1 MSALWAILE
10 IYGVLIVDLFI
21 LFNFFILE
29 KIVPVLPD
37 KVPHNIKCNIINY
50 PCRERM
56 CETFVLLLTEVI
68 LTVRFMVF
76 KFDNI

>member
-1 MSALWAILE
+1 MSALLVIWE

-21 LFNFFILE
+21 LFNLFTLK
-29 KIVPVLPD
+29 KIVSVLPD
-37 KVPHNIKCNIINY
+37 KVPHNIKCNTINY

-56 CETFVLLLTEVI
+56 CETFVLLLTEVV

-76 KFDNI
+76 KFDKI